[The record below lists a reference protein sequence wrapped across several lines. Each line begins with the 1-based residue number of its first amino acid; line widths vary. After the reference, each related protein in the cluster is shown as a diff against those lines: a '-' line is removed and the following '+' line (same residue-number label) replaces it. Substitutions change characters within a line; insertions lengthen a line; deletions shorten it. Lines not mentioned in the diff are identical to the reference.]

1 MSEAEIPNNSS
12 NLFESNPS
20 QDASQPTEDGICVTE
35 PQAQLD
41 QEWTT
46 VDFPDAIS
54 VDAIPQASPVASDSN
69 ALDSNALDSNASP
82 NALDSDRAQM
92 LEQHNHKLQER
103 IADLELALHHSE
115 TLLRQETERL
125 ETLAGAQYA
134 KAQQRSHEQATLIT
148 KQRKDLEFAGQRI
161 REQEAQLLQHT
172 QELSVAHDQLA
183 HLLHELDTAHQT
195 VQKRQILVETLTSQ
209 LESSQ
214 EQVARLEREC
224 ALTQQRYTEQV
235 QLTRQAENSCRD
247 LRSRLHRQQRYTLQ
261 FKAALERCLD
271 VPAHLP
277 QAVEP
282 TVEATTSESAESPA
296 ALSFDKAQPVQPW
309 SASPGFPAFDAE
321 FEATFER
328 DQLTLRGSEEPAW
341 TTESLLEESLLEEPS
356 VWMAES
362 LESNVFEA
370 IAPGEARSEETAIVR
385 YSKDIE
391 AGSDT
396 VIAPIPKVA
405 PLSYTIK
412 RAAANPSDAPRGVH
426 LFNPPGMPPAL
437 RHSSE
442 LQSSSL
448 ELQSSEANQ
457 APEQRLTV
465 DVVSA
470 EPLPDHVRSD
480 HFASDPFAA
489 EGFTDQ
495 PNHPLDG
502 MELMVSEGAELAAS
516 NDGSNVTQRLQ
527 PEAIESE
534 KVAPPASQVTDSH
547 AAARTIEPPTIEN
560 NPFAVYEHQIAQ
572 EIVQE
577 IAQGSSPFITL
588 HSTADGKSTLPKPMV
603 EVGSN
608 QASEPSPVVYPARS
622 QKKLPSLAAVDLPC
636 FPRR

>member
-35 PQAQLD
+35 FQAQPD
-41 QEWTT
+41 QEWAT

-54 VDAIPQASPVASDSN
+54 VDAIPQASPVALN
-69 ALDSNALDSNASP
+69 PNASEP
-82 NALDSDRAQM
+82 NALDPDRVQV

-148 KQRKDLEFAGQRI
+148 KQRKDLEFARQRI

-183 HLLHELDTAHQT
+183 HLLHEVDTAHQT

-271 VPAHLP
+271 VPAHP
-277 QAVEP
+277 PEVVEPAVE
-282 TVEATTSESAESPA
+282 AAKSESADSPA
-296 ALSFDKAQPVQPW
+296 TLSFDKAPPVQPW
-309 SASPGFPAFDAE
+309 SASPGFPAFDAG
-321 FEATFER
+321 FEAAFER
-328 DQLTLRGSEEPAW
+328 DQLTLRGSEEPTW
-341 TTESLLEESLLEEPS
+341 TTESLLEDPLLDDPS
-356 VWMAES
+356 VWTAES
-362 LESNVFEA
+362 LELDAFQA
-370 IAPGEARSEETAIVR
+370 IAPEEVQSKGTAIVP
-385 YSKDIE
+385 YSREIA
-391 AGSDT
+391 AGSDR
-396 VIAPIPKVA
+396 VIAPIPKVS
-405 PLSYTIK
+405 PLSYTIN
-412 RAAANPSDAPRGVH
+412 RASSNSSDTPRGVH

-437 RHSSE
+437 RPSPE
-442 LQSSSL
+442 PQSSSP
-448 ELQSSEANQ
+448 EVKSPGANQ
-457 APEQRLTV
+457 APELRPTV
-465 DVVSA
+465 DLLPS
-470 EPLPDHVRSD
+470 EPLTDQFGAANFTSEQFV
-480 HFASDPFAA
+480 A
-489 EGFTDQ
+489 EGLADQ
-495 PNHPLDG
+495 LNDHLDG
-502 MELMVSEGAELAAS
+502 MEVMVSEGAELAAS
-516 NDGSNVTQRLQ
+516 GDGSNEARLL
-527 PEAIESE
+527 ESAE
-534 KVAPPASQVTDSH
+534 MEPVEISPPASQEITSQTIT
-547 AAARTIEPPTIEN
+547 RTIDPPSIEN

-588 HSTADGKSTLPKPMV
+588 HSTADVKSTLPKPMV
-603 EVGSN
+603 EVGSS

-622 QKKLPSLAAVDLPC
+622 QRKLPSLAAVDLPS